1 MGQTDLFGT
10 EKISKILLKL
20 APPVMLAQLIQALY
34 NIIDSLFVGRYSDS
48 GLTALSIIYPL
59 QLLMIALAVGTGVGI
74 NTVMAAKLGV
84 GNEKEADEYA
94 GVGTPLAGFM
104 WLLFAVICWFAMPFY
119 AKMSTNSEV
128 IIHDVIVYGRIV
140 CVFSFGL
147 FLESIWTK
155 VLQSCGDMKTPMT
168 AQIIGAITNIVL
180 DPLLIFGMFGFPK
193 MGIAGAAVATVSG
206 QIMAALIV
214 MKKGFRK
221 SPHRQVYPHHIAK
234 IFQLGIPNIL
244 MQSAYTF
251 YILGL
256 NLILATFSDQ
266 AVTALGLYYK
276 WQTFFFI
283 PLGAMQTC
291 IVPVISYNYAARNIE
306 RCKKTLSASIVFGMS
321 LMALGTLCFVCIPS
335 QMLRV
340 FTSDELVIAIG
351 RVGFRFVG
359 ISFLPMVTSLIFP
372 VFFQA
377 VGSSLKSSLLTV
389 IRTVVLFVPLAYLFS
404 RFGLNW
410 FWLTYPVTEV
420 ITSLTGAY
428 FYRQFLN
435 KDYVRETEASGGKN
449 ITDVIA
455 ATHISAATAGADST
469 GSHDNIDNLDNPDI
483 ALKPSKPGVIITI
496 AREHGSSGKQ
506 IGKCVANALGIPF
519 YYKEMITLAAKESG
533 LNREFI
539 SDIHKNSPDI
549 MRYLYLSSNAVQ
561 YAIKAQD
568 AIIREI
574 AENGSCVIVGRA
586 ADYILKDYDNV
597 VRIFIHAPQDYRI
610 QRVMD
615 VYGDT
620 PKEARVNIERSDKAR
635 ASYYEHIS
643 GTHWGD
649 ARNYEL
655 TVDSSDGVEKTAQFI
670 VRYITGHTQTDS
682 AV

>member
-1 MGQTDLFGT
+1 MEQTDLFGT

-214 MKKGFRK
+214 MKKGFCK

-449 ITDVIA
+449 ITDVTA

-469 GSHDNIDNLDNPDI
+469 GSHGNIDNLNNPDI

-549 MRYLYLSSNAVQ
+549 MRDLYLSSNAVQ

>member
-1 MGQTDLFGT
+1 MEQTDLFGT

-221 SPHRQVYPHHIAK
+221 SPHRQVYSHHIAK

-389 IRTVVLFVPLAYLFS
+389 IRTVILFVPLAYLFS

-449 ITDVIA
+449 ITDVTA

-549 MRYLYLSSNAVQ
+549 MRDLYLSSNAVQ

>member
-1 MGQTDLFGT
+1 MEQTDLFGT

-221 SPHRQVYPHHIAK
+221 SPHRQAYPHHIAK
-234 IFQLGIPNIL
+234 IFQLGIQNIL

-321 LMALGTLCFVCIPS
+321 LMALGTLCFVRIPS

-351 RVGFRFVG
+351 RVCFRFVG

-435 KDYVRETEASGGKN
+435 KDYVRETEASSGKN
-449 ITDVIA
+449 ITDVTA

-549 MRYLYLSSNAVQ
+549 MRDLYLSSNAVQ

>member
-1 MGQTDLFGT
+1 
-10 EKISKILLKL
+10 
-20 APPVMLAQLIQALY
+20 
-34 NIIDSLFVGRYSDS
+34 
-48 GLTALSIIYPL
+48 
-59 QLLMIALAVGTGVGI
+59 
-74 NTVMAAKLGV
+74 
-84 GNEKEADEYA
+84 
-94 GVGTPLAGFM
+94 M

-119 AKMSTNSEV
+119 AKMSTDSEV

-340 FTSDELVIAIG
+340 FTSDELVITIG

-449 ITDVIA
+449 ITDVTA
-455 ATHISAATAGADST
+455 ATHISAVTAGADST
-469 GSHDNIDNLDNPDI
+469 GSHDNIDNHDNPDI

-549 MRYLYLSSNAVQ
+549 MRDLYLSSNAVQ

>member
-193 MGIAGAAVATVSG
+193 MGIAGAAVATVTG

-221 SPHRQVYPHHIAK
+221 SPRRQVYPHHIAK

-306 RCKKTLSASIVFGMS
+306 RCKKTLSASIIFGMS

-449 ITDVIA
+449 ITDVTA
-455 ATHISAATAGADST
+455 ATHISAAITGADST

-519 YYKEMITLAAKESG
+519 L
-533 LNREFI
+533 L
-539 SDIHKNSPDI
+539 
-549 MRYLYLSSNAVQ
+549 
-561 YAIKAQD
+561 
-568 AIIREI
+568 
-574 AENGSCVIVGRA
+574 
-586 ADYILKDYDNV
+586 
-597 VRIFIHAPQDYRI
+597 
-610 QRVMD
+610 
-615 VYGDT
+615 
-620 PKEARVNIERSDKAR
+620 
-635 ASYYEHIS
+635 
-643 GTHWGD
+643 
-649 ARNYEL
+649 
-655 TVDSSDGVEKTAQFI
+655 
-670 VRYITGHTQTDS
+670 
-682 AV
+682 

>member
-1 MGQTDLFGT
+1 MEQTDLFGT

-221 SPHRQVYPHHIAK
+221 SPHRQVFPHHIAK

-359 ISFLPMVTSLIFP
+359 VSFLPMVTSLIFP

-435 KDYVRETEASGGKN
+435 KDYIRETEASGGKN
-449 ITDVIA
+449 ITDVTA
-455 ATHISAATAGADST
+455 ATRISAATAGADST

-539 SDIHKNSPDI
+539 SNIHKNSPDI
-549 MRYLYLSSNAVQ
+549 MRDLYLSSNAVQ

>member
-1 MGQTDLFGT
+1 MEQTDLFGT

-20 APPVMLAQLIQALY
+20 APPVRLAQLIQALY

-449 ITDVIA
+449 ITDVTA
-455 ATHISAATAGADST
+455 ATHISAATAGADNT

-549 MRYLYLSSNAVQ
+549 MRDLYLSSNAVQ

>member
-1 MGQTDLFGT
+1 
-10 EKISKILLKL
+10 
-20 APPVMLAQLIQALY
+20 MLAQLIQALY

-193 MGIAGAAVATVSG
+193 MGIAGAAVATVTG

-221 SPHRQVYPHHIAK
+221 SPRRQVYPHHIAK

-306 RCKKTLSASIVFGMS
+306 RCKKTLSASIIFGMS

-435 KDYVRETEASGGKN
+435 KDYVRKTEASGGKN
-449 ITDVIA
+449 ITDVTA

-549 MRYLYLSSNAVQ
+549 MRDLYLSSNAVQ

>member
-234 IFQLGIPNIL
+234 IFRLGIPNIL

-449 ITDVIA
+449 ITDVTA

-519 YYKEMITLAAKESG
+519 YYKEMIALAAKESG

-549 MRYLYLSSNAVQ
+549 MRDLYLSSNAVQ

>member
-1 MGQTDLFGT
+1 MEQTDLFGT

-74 NTVMAAKLGV
+74 NTVMAAKLGI

-193 MGIAGAAVATVSG
+193 MGIAGAAVATVTG

-214 MKKGFRK
+214 MKKGIRK
-221 SPHRQVYPHHIAK
+221 SPRSQVYPHHIAK

-351 RVGFRFVG
+351 QVGFRFVG

-428 FYRQFLN
+428 FYHQFLN

-449 ITDVIA
+449 ITDVTA

-549 MRYLYLSSNAVQ
+549 MRDLYLSSNAVQ

-655 TVDSSDGVEKTAQFI
+655 TVDSSDGVEKTATFI

>member
-1 MGQTDLFGT
+1 MEQTDLFGT
-10 EKISKILLKL
+10 EKISNILLKL

-306 RCKKTLSASIVFGMS
+306 RCKKTLSASIIFGMS

-389 IRTVVLFVPLAYLFS
+389 IRTVVLFIPLAYLFS

-428 FYRQFLN
+428 FYRQFLS

-449 ITDVIA
+449 ITDVTA

-519 YYKEMITLAAKESG
+519 YYKEMIALAAKESG

-549 MRYLYLSSNAVQ
+549 MRDLYLSSNAVQ

>member
-1 MGQTDLFGT
+1 MEQTDLFGT

-549 MRYLYLSSNAVQ
+549 MRDLYLSSNAVQ

>member
-1 MGQTDLFGT
+1 MEQTDLFGT

-256 NLILATFSDQ
+256 NLSLATFSDQ

-428 FYRQFLN
+428 FYRQFLS

-449 ITDVIA
+449 ITDVTA

-519 YYKEMITLAAKESG
+519 YYKEMIALAAKESG

-549 MRYLYLSSNAVQ
+549 MRDLYLSSNAVQ

>member
-1 MGQTDLFGT
+1 MEQTDLFGT

-168 AQIIGAITNIVL
+168 AQIIGAITNIML

-193 MGIAGAAVATVSG
+193 MGIAGATVATVSG

-428 FYRQFLN
+428 FYRQFLS

-449 ITDVIA
+449 ITDVTA

-519 YYKEMITLAAKESG
+519 YYKEMIALAAKESG

-549 MRYLYLSSNAVQ
+549 MRDLYLSSNAVQ